1 MLFVILILTFMN
13 ETYFLA
19 VETSCDDTSVSVLR
33 AKEDGKGRLKKIEAL
48 SNVVSSQTEL
58 HAGYG
63 GVYPFLAKREHQKNL
78 PVVFEQ
84 AIKKIDVAK
93 IKFIG
98 VTKGPGLDPCLWTGI
113 NFAQKLAKK
122 YNLPLAGVNHLE
134 AHFLANLLTLGI
146 GEDEFAKNYLPAICL
161 VVSGGHTLL
170 FLATGIGDYKLL
182 GQTVDDAA
190 GECFD
195 KAARI
200 LGLGY
205 PGGPEI
211 AKYAAYHS
219 VEVKPPLDLLKRR
232 FSGGL
237 TSTTS
242 TTSEPLL
249 VKLPRPMMRQKN
261 YNFSFSGL
269 KTAILYFHQKQAEG
283 TKKSPEYLQAM
294 SYEIQQAIAE
304 VLVFK
309 TMRAA
314 IEFDVKSIIIGGG
327 VSANRALRGEFKKKI
342 EESKKRFKFLAPAAD
357 LSVDNAAM
365 AGAAA
370 YFAFRRGETVS
381 PDKLESQPNLGI

>member
-1 MLFVILILTFMN
+1 MN
-13 ETYFLA
+13 EAYFLA
-19 VETSCDDTSVSVLR
+19 IETSCDDTSVSVLR
-33 AKEDGKGRLKKIEAL
+33 AEEDGRGRLKKIEAL

-93 IKFIG
+93 IKFIAA
-98 VTKGPGLDPCLWTGI
+98 TKGPGLDPCLWTGI
-113 NFAQKLAKK
+113 NFAQDLAKK

-211 AKYAAYHS
+211 AKLAQTYRGS
-219 VEVKPPLDLLKRR
+219 TPVK
-232 FSGGL
+232 L
-237 TSTTS
+237 TGV
-242 TTSEPLL
+242 EPL
-249 VKLPRPMMRQKN
+249 
-261 YNFSFSGL
+261 
-269 KTAILYFHQKQAEG
+269 
-283 TKKSPEYLQAM
+283 
-294 SYEIQQAIAE
+294 
-304 VLVFK
+304 
-309 TMRAA
+309 
-314 IEFDVKSIIIGGG
+314 
-327 VSANRALRGEFKKKI
+327 
-342 EESKKRFKFLAPAAD
+342 
-357 LSVDNAAM
+357 
-365 AGAAA
+365 
-370 YFAFRRGETVS
+370 
-381 PDKLESQPNLGI
+381 

>member
-1 MLFVILILTFMN
+1 MN

-19 VETSCDDTSVSVLR
+19 IETSCDDTSVSVLR

-113 NFAQKLAKK
+113 NFAQKLAK
-122 YNLPLAGVNHLE
+122 NCGFPLVGANHLE

-146 GEDEFAKNYLPAICL
+146 GEDKFKKDYLPAACL

-170 FLATGIGDYKLL
+170 FLAKGIGDYELL
-182 GQTVDDAA
+182 GQTLDDAA

-211 AKYAAYHS
+211 AKYAQNYIGRVRPTQTYRGSTS
-219 VEVKPPLDLLKRR
+219 VSFTGV
-232 FSGGL
+232 
-237 TSTTS
+237 
-242 TTSEPLL
+242 EPLL
-249 VKLPRPMMRQKN
+249 VQLPRPMMKQKN

-269 KTAILYFHQKQAEG
+269 KTAVLYFHQKQTPE
-283 TKKSPEYLQAM
+283 TQKSKEYLEAM
-294 SYEIQQAIAE
+294 SREIQQAIID
-304 VLVFK
+304 VLVCK

-327 VSANRALRGEFKKKI
+327 VSANRVLRSEFKKKI

-365 AGAAA
+365 AGAAG

>member
-1 MLFVILILTFMN
+1 MN

-19 VETSCDDTSVSVLR
+19 IETSCDDTSVSVLR

-219 VEVKPPLDLLKRR
+219 VEVKPPLDLLLKRR

-269 KTAILYFHQKQAEG
+269 KTAILYFHQKQTEK
-283 TKKSPEYLQAM
+283 TKKMPEYLQAM
-294 SYEIQQAIAE
+294 SYEIQQAIVE
-304 VLVFK
+304 VLVSK
-309 TMRAA
+309 TARAA
-314 IEFDVKSIIIGGG
+314 KEFAARSIIIGGG
-327 VSANRALRGEFKKKI
+327 VSANSALRQAMQKAADELEI
-342 EESKKRFKFLAPAAD
+342 RFLSPAVD

-365 AGAAA
+365 AGAAG
-370 YFAFRRGETVS
+370 YFAFRRDQAVVTPQDLIS
-381 PDKLESQPNLGI
+381 KPNLSI

>member
-219 VEVKPPLDLLKRR
+219 VEVKPPLNLLKRR

-249 VKLPRPMMRQKN
+249 VFFTELLVGFEDCLP
-261 YNFSFSGL
+261 
-269 KTAILYFHQKQAEG
+269 
-283 TKKSPEYLQAM
+283 
-294 SYEIQQAIAE
+294 EIVGHGGVIDDGPDFLPLFAE
-304 VLVFK
+304 VVHVMGIKIGENALDFLTDPGGFQEVAVCFGGHGKAVRNVDAFHRKFPPHLTEGCVF
-309 TMRAA
+309 ASDLG
-314 IEFDVKSIIIGGG
+314 DV
-327 VSANRALRGEFKKKI
+327 LQPYLFE
-342 EESKKRFKFLAPAAD
+342 
-357 LSVDNAAM
+357 
-365 AGAAA
+365 
-370 YFAFRRGETVS
+370 
-381 PDKLESQPNLGI
+381 PDYKLLGFHGIPPHKEH